1 MKNIIVFLGLLIYC
15 GSAYGQWKAQ
25 SGETYENKF
34 RMAYVTS
41 LKGSETL
48 RVLRNMPAGAG
59 QKAADPYRQIS
70 GQILLNKDIGKDS
83 QVQSLVFRFD
93 DNPKIYINQPSEF
106 KQGWD
111 ANARKY
117 IIESGWSLWRI
128 DDIRNKE
135 AQRASSGNDSIPPDK
150 QAHAKDIIQLLKSG
164 KKLSCQIVLINK
176 VYSTQSMISCE
187 FSLQNSSKSI
197 NYLFQ

>member
-1 MKNIIVFLGLLIYC
+1 MKNMIVLLGALLFC

-34 RMAYVTS
+34 KMAYVTS
-41 LKGSETL
+41 LSGSETL

-59 QKAADPYRQIS
+59 QKTSDPYQQVT
-70 GQILLNKDIGKDS
+70 GQILLNKNIGKDN

-93 DNPKIYINQPSEF
+93 DSPKIFVNQPSEF

-117 IIESGWSLWRI
+117 IIESAWSLWRT

-135 AQRASSGNDSIPPDK
+135 IRRTSAGRDSIPPDK
-150 QAHAKDIIQLLKSG
+150 QAHAKEIIQLIKAG
-164 KKLSCQIVLINK
+164 KKLSCQVVLVNK
-176 VYSTQSMISCE
+176 VYGTQSVITAE
-187 FSLQNSSKSI
+187 FSLINSSKSI

>member
-1 MKNIIVFLGLLIYC
+1 MKNMIVLLGALLFC
-15 GSAYGQWKAQ
+15 GSPYGQWKAQ

-34 RMAYVTS
+34 KMAYVTS
-41 LKGSETL
+41 LSGSETL

-59 QKAADPYRQIS
+59 QKTSDPYQQVT
-70 GQILLNKDIGKDS
+70 GQILLNKNIGKDN

-93 DNPKIYINQPSEF
+93 DSPKIFVNQPSEF

-117 IIESGWSLWRI
+117 IIESAWSLWRT

-135 AQRASSGNDSIPPDK
+135 IRRTSAGRDSIPPDK
-150 QAHAKDIIQLLKSG
+150 QAHAKEIIQLIKAG
-164 KKLSCQIVLINK
+164 KKLSCQVVLVNK
-176 VYSTQSMISCE
+176 VYGTQSVITAE
-187 FSLQNSSKSI
+187 FSLINSSKSI

>member
-1 MKNIIVFLGLLIYC
+1 MKNMIVFLGVLLFC
-15 GSAYGQWKAQ
+15 GTAYGQWKAQ

-41 LKGSETL
+41 LSGSETL
-48 RVLRNMPAGAG
+48 RVLRNMPAGGG
-59 QKAADPYRQIS
+59 QKAADPYQQVT
-70 GQILLNKDIGKDS
+70 GQILLNKNIGKDN

-93 DNPKIYINQPSEF
+93 DSPKIFVNQPSEF

-111 ANARKY
+111 ANAGKY
-117 IIESGWSLWRI
+117 IIESAWSLWRI

-135 AQRASSGNDSIPPDK
+135 ARRTSVGRDSIPPDK
-150 QAHAKDIIQLLKSG
+150 QAHAKDIIQLIKAG
-164 KKLSCQIVLINK
+164 KKLSCQVVLVNK
-176 VYSTQSMISCE
+176 VYGTQSVVTAE
-187 FSLQNSSKSI
+187 FSLINSSKSI

>member
-1 MKNIIVFLGLLIYC
+1 MIVLLGALLFC
-15 GSAYGQWKAQ
+15 GSPYGQWKAQ

-34 RMAYVTS
+34 KMAYVTS
-41 LKGSETL
+41 LSGSETL

-59 QKAADPYRQIS
+59 QKTSDPYQQVT
-70 GQILLNKDIGKDS
+70 GQILLNKNIGKDN

-93 DNPKIYINQPSEF
+93 DSPKIFVNQPSEF

-117 IIESGWSLWRI
+117 IIESAWSLWRT

-135 AQRASSGNDSIPPDK
+135 IRRTSAGRDSIPPDK
-150 QAHAKDIIQLLKSG
+150 QAHAKEIIQLIKAG
-164 KKLSCQIVLINK
+164 KKLSCQVVLVNK
-176 VYSTQSMISCE
+176 VYGTQSVITTE
-187 FSLQNSSKSI
+187 FSLINSSKSI

>member
-1 MKNIIVFLGLLIYC
+1 MKNMIVLLGALLFC
-15 GSAYGQWKAQ
+15 GSPYGQWKAQ

-34 RMAYVTS
+34 KMAYVTS
-41 LKGSETL
+41 LSGSETL

-59 QKAADPYRQIS
+59 QKTSDPYQQVT
-70 GQILLNKDIGKDS
+70 GQILLNKNIRKDN

-93 DNPKIYINQPSEF
+93 DSPKIFVNQPSEF

-117 IIESGWSLWRI
+117 IIESAWSLWRT

-135 AQRASSGNDSIPPDK
+135 IRRTSAGRDSIPPDK
-150 QAHAKDIIQLLKSG
+150 QAHAKEIIQLIKAG
-164 KKLSCQIVLINK
+164 KKLSCQVVLVNK
-176 VYSTQSMISCE
+176 VYGTQSVITTE
-187 FSLQNSSKSI
+187 FSLINSSKSI

>member
-1 MKNIIVFLGLLIYC
+1 MKNMIVFLGALLFC

-34 RMAYVTS
+34 KMAYVTS
-41 LKGSETL
+41 LSGSETL

-59 QKAADPYRQIS
+59 QKTSDPYQQVT
-70 GQILLNKDIGKDS
+70 GQILLNKNIGKDN

-93 DNPKIYINQPSEF
+93 DSPKIFVNQPSEF

-117 IIESGWSLWRI
+117 IIESAWSLWRT

-135 AQRASSGNDSIPPDK
+135 IRRTSAGRDSIPPDK
-150 QAHAKDIIQLLKSG
+150 QAHAKEIIQLIKAG
-164 KKLSCQIVLINK
+164 KKLSCQVVLVNK
-176 VYSTQSMISCE
+176 VYGTQSVITTE
-187 FSLQNSSKSI
+187 FSLINSSKSI

>member
-1 MKNIIVFLGLLIYC
+1 MKNMIVLLGALLFC
-15 GSAYGQWKAQ
+15 GSPYGQWKAQ

-34 RMAYVTS
+34 KMAYVTS
-41 LKGSETL
+41 LSGSETL

-59 QKAADPYRQIS
+59 QKTSDPYQQVT
-70 GQILLNKDIGKDS
+70 GQILLNKNIGKDN

-93 DNPKIYINQPSEF
+93 DSPKIFVNQPSEF

-117 IIESGWSLWRI
+117 IIESAWSLWRT

-135 AQRASSGNDSIPPDK
+135 VRRSSAGRDSIPPDK
-150 QAHAKDIIQLLKSG
+150 QAHAKEIIQLIKAG
-164 KKLSCQIVLINK
+164 KKLSCQVVLVNK
-176 VYSTQSMISCE
+176 VYGTQSVITAE
-187 FSLQNSSKSI
+187 FSLINSSKSI